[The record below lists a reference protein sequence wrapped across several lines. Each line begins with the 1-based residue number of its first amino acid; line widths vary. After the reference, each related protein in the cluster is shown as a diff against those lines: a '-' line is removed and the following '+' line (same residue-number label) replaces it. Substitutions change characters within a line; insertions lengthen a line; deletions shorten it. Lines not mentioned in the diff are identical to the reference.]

1 MAIAA
6 REWEE
11 HDSGLL
17 LPGAHFGHTDRIA
30 RSQGGARV
38 EAFFSR
44 HLRQSKGR
52 WRGRPVEFFPE
63 QRGLVHELFRT
74 ELGRRIYTEAL
85 VGWPRKNGKSTTAA
99 GLALYLLLAD
109 GEPAPEVYGAAGSR
123 EQAKLVFTEAAR
135 MVRASPVLSEWC
147 KVYRNEIVVPD
158 LDGVYRAV
166 SAEGGLQMGSN
177 PSGVVADELHVWK
190 GDAGRELYYALSTGM
205 LARENPLIVSITTA
219 GYELDSIAYEVFE
232 RGLSMAEASFL
243 MFWLGAG
250 EHDDPADPATWLK
263 ANPAPW
269 LTEAVLRREFER
281 RPPSVF
287 ARLHLNRWT
296 TTEELWLPA
305 GAWRKLAAPVL
316 RIEPGERVWLGVDI
330 GFKRDA
336 SAIVE
341 VARRDGAG
349 PGGRPLYIAKAYI
362 FPPAVGADGVLNL
375 GPVKRKLK
383 ELIGTRRVQ
392 ELRYDRTLFGES
404 AHELA
409 ELVRV
414 VEVPW
419 SSNQRIVEASEGLY
433 ELIVEA
439 LLRHDGDGEF
449 QQHVEAGA
457 IRETESGFRV
467 TKQKSKRR
475 IDALAALLM
484 AASGA
489 ISRRRT
495 AEPGARP
502 ISGGKPET
510 TEARRARE
518 EKQGT
523 DAMLSLPAVKRA
535 VARIEKGSIV
545 ECTADEY
552 EREIREGLQ
561 RYAAAC
567 IDDGRELYSRIA
579 LAEVRRLDAVH
590 GFSLF
595 DE

>member
-1 MAIAA
+1 MTGAV
-6 REWEE
+6 REWEQ
-11 HDSGLL
+11 HASGLV
-17 LPGAHFGHTDRIA
+17 LPGAHFGHTDPVRP
-30 RSQGGARV
+30 SPGGARV
-38 EAFFSR
+38 ESVFR
-44 HLRQSKGR
+44 QHLRQSKGR
-52 WRGRPVEFFPE
+52 WRGKPLWPLYPE
-63 QRGLVHELFRT
+63 QRGLIHELMRV

-85 VGWPRKNGKSTTAA
+85 VGVPRKNGKSTVAA
-99 GLALYLLLAD
+99 GLALYLLLFD

-123 EQAKLVFTEAAR
+123 QQARIVFQEAAR
-135 MVRASPVLSEWC
+135 MVRQSPVLSEWC
-147 KVYRNEIVVPD
+147 RVLRNEIIVD
-158 LDGVYRAV
+158 SIDGVYRVV
-166 SAEGGLQMGSN
+166 SADGGLQMGTN

-190 GDAGRELYYALSTGM
+190 GDAGRELYYAFSTGM
-205 LARENPLIVSITTA
+205 EARENPLMVSITTA
-219 GYELDSIAYEVFE
+219 GYDLDTIAYEVYE
-232 RGLSMAEASFL
+232 RGLNKNDAGFL
-243 MFWLGAG
+243 LWWLGAS
-250 EHDDPADPATWLK
+250 EHADPSDPATWLH

-269 LTEAVLRREFER
+269 LNEAVLRRRFHR
-281 RPPSVF
+281 LPPSVF
-287 ARLHLNRWT
+287 ARLHLNIWT
-296 TTEELWLPA
+296 TSEALWLPM
-305 GAWRKLAAPVL
+305 GAWRKLADRRL

-375 GPVKRKLK
+375 APVKRKLK

-404 AHELA
+404 AHEFA

-419 SSNQRIVEASEGLY
+419 SSNQRIVEGTEALF

-449 QQHVEAGA
+449 QAHVEAGA
-457 IRETESGFRV
+457 IRETESGFRI

-484 AASGA
+484 AATGA
-489 ISRRRT
+489 VSRQRG

-502 ISGGKPET
+502 INREAGGKVEKV
-510 TEARRARE
+510 EGDALLAHGAVVRAIDKVRR
-518 EKQGT
+518 GG
-523 DAMLSLPAVKRA
+523 V
-535 VARIEKGSIV
+535 V
-545 ECTADEY
+545 ECTSDQY
-552 EREIREGLQ
+552 EKVVREGLQ
-561 RYAAAC
+561 RYAAKMDAE
-567 IDDGRELYSRIA
+567 GQELYARIA

-590 GFSLF
+590 GFDMLAA
-595 DE
+595 